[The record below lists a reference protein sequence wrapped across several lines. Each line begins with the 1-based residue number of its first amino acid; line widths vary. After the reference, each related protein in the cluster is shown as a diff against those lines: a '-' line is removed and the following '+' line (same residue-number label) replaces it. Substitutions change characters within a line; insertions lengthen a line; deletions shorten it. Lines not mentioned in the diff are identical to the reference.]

1 LLIFIIQISY
11 NKYILP
17 LFRMKLLWS
26 SILIITLLCNIILIY
41 GHMEMKYPA
50 PRLSQYAGIWDYTQI
65 DYDMNAPL
73 NMKGNKLC
81 QGKPAMQTTATLN
94 AGQTITVQIVGS
106 APHKGGHCQFAL
118 SYDNGVT
125 WVVIADHL
133 RTCPL
138 NGNYQVTIPSTAP
151 ASNNAVLAWTW
162 INAEG
167 NREYYM
173 NCADIV
179 IKQANSQYVTAGFVT
194 GKKLL
199 IANQPGYP
207 TVPEFLGNP
216 ETGMDLINAR
226 PTITVKL
233 SGTSTGGTTTPPTT
247 TPPTTTPPT
256 TTPPTTT
263 PPTTTPPTTTPPSTT
278 PSTGTCKCLWAAYCG
293 ADSCG
298 KTGAT
303 SACQCSS
310 GSVCLGSPTFQC
322 RKPGAA
328 GAPVP
333 TTNPPVDVT
342 PPVILPTPGA
352 NCRCLWASYCGSD
365 TCGIQGAGSACQCTG
380 VTTCRGAPSFQC
392 R

>member
-1 LLIFIIQISY
+1 MKFFNVSLLT
-11 NKYILP
+11 
-17 LFRMKLLWS
+17 
-26 SILIITLLCNIILIY
+26 LIIICLLQLCLISS
-41 GHMEMKYPA
+41 HMEMKYPA

-65 DYDMNAPL
+65 DYDINAPL

-81 QGKPAMQTTATLN
+81 QGKPSGQTTTTLT
-94 AGQTITVQIVGS
+94 AGQTITSQIVGS

-133 RTCPL
+133 RTCPI
-138 NGNYQVTIPSTAP
+138 NGNYAVTIPSTAP
-151 ASNNAVLAWTW
+151 PSTNAIFAWTW

-173 NCADIV
+173 NCADVV
-179 IKQANSQYVTAGFVT
+179 IIQPNSQYTTAGFVT

-207 TVPEFLGNP
+207 TVPEFLGNA

-233 SGTSTGGTTTPPTT
+233 SGTTSGGTTTPPPTT

-263 PPTTTPPTTTPPSTT
+263 PPTTTPPTTVPPTT
-278 PSTGTCKCLWAAYCG
+278 DTSNCKCLWAAYCG

-298 KTGAT
+298 RTGT
-303 SACQCSS
+303 LSSCQCST
-310 GSVCLGSPTFQC
+310 GSVCLSAPTYQC
-322 RKPGAA
+322 RKPGAG
-328 GAPVP
+328 GAPVS
-333 TTNPPVDVT
+333 TTPPSPVDEN
-342 PPVILPTPGA
+342 PIILPTPGA
-352 NCRCLWASYCGSD
+352 NCRCLWAAYCGSD
-365 TCGIQGAGSACQCTG
+365 TCGIQGISSACQCTG
-380 VTTCRGAPSFQC
+380 GTTCRGGPSWQC